1 MTASADELRPN
12 LQLVP
17 AQRIRFHEALEHR
30 RTHRLVERLKTEAR
44 LRNPP
49 IVATMPDGDY
59 LLLDGANRVSAFL
72 ELGYSHVPVQVV
84 EYGDTAVQLK
94 GWHHLLMDAESLR
107 LRPIYEALA
116 RVTMRRI
123 EQAQLV
129 TLLELRQVFAVLVE
143 HGNAFWGLFPNGQ
156 SRPTIEERIEILN
169 EIVDAYEGQSKIERI
184 KLADYSQLPKDI
196 DEAKQQLV
204 LFPVL
209 YKEELIALAAQGIRI
224 PTGLSRHLVPGRTL
238 GLNLKL
244 AFLTE
249 LETHEEKVAH
259 FESYLRQLAVEGR
272 IRFYEEPVFIMN
284 E

>member
-17 AQRIRFHEALEHR
+17 VQRIRFHEALEHH

-49 IVATMPDGDY
+49 IVARMPDGDY

-72 ELGYSHVPVQVV
+72 ELEYSHVPVQVV
-84 EYGDTAVQLK
+84 EYGATTVQLK
-94 GWHHLLMDAESLR
+94 GWHHLLMDAESLQ
-107 LRPIYEALA
+107 LRSTYEALT

-123 EQAQLV
+123 EQTELV

-143 HGNAFWGLFPNGQ
+143 HGNACWGLFPGGQ
-156 SRPTIEERIEILN
+156 ARPSIEERIDVLN
-169 EIVDAYEGQSKIERI
+169 EIVEAYEGQSKIERI

-196 DEAKQQLV
+196 DESKRQLV

-209 YKEELIALAAQGIRI
+209 YKEELISLAGQGIRI
-224 PTGLSRHLVPGRTL
+224 PTGLTRHLVPGRTL
-238 GLNLKL
+238 GLNLEL
-244 AFLTE
+244 GFLTE
-249 LETHEEKVAH
+249 LETHEAKVAH
-259 FESYLRQLAVEGR
+259 FESYVRRLAVEGR

>member
-1 MTASADELRPN
+1 MTVSADELLPD

-17 AQRIRFHEALEHR
+17 TQRIRFHEALERR
-30 RTHRLVERLKTEAR
+30 RTHRLVERLKAEAR

-49 IVATMPDGDY
+49 IVATIPDGDY

-84 EYGDTAVQLK
+84 EYGASTVQLK
-94 GWHHLLMDAESLR
+94 GWHHLLIDAESLQ
-107 LRPIYEALA
+107 LRAAYQALP
-116 RVTMRRI
+116 RITMRRV
-123 EQAQLV
+123 EQAELM
-129 TLLELRQVFAVLVE
+129 TLLELRRVFAVLVE
-143 HGNAFWGLFPNGQ
+143 HGNAFWGLFPANQAWPG
-156 SRPTIEERIEILN
+156 IEERIEVLN

-184 KLADYSQLPKDI
+184 KLADYSQLPKDV

-224 PTGLSRHLVPGRTL
+224 PTGLTRHLVPGRTL
-238 GLNLKL
+238 GLNLEL
-244 AFLTE
+244 SFLTE

-259 FESYLRQLAVEGR
+259 FERYLKRLVLEGR